1 MRGIFGG
8 DKGEGSIKNEKTY
21 AELPLKLFEIAP
33 WQKCVVFA
41 HFLVTN
47 KICQGPRSHL
57 HFTVKMTPPK
67 IASNFIITY
76 FFIITIKYIYLFKS
90 IFYKKIDF

>member
-1 MRGIFGG
+1 MGG

-47 KICQGPRSHL
+47 KIYGG
-57 HFTVKMTPPK
+57 
-67 IASNFIITY
+67 Y
-76 FFIITIKYIYLFKS
+76 
-90 IFYKKIDF
+90 